1 MQKFKA
7 TVLSTRPIDAELI
20 NNAASQNIKIEVLP
34 FIETEPI
41 DSLEVYDEIENI
53 LLQTAVVVFTSMNA
67 VEAVASHLHDYKPD
81 WKIYCIGNTTKK
93 LVQEYFGDEL
103 IAADATDANELAEQI
118 VEDGITREVVF
129 FCGNKRRDELP
140 AVLNANDIEVNEIEV
155 YQTNMLHHKIEKPY
169 DAILFF
175 SPSAVQSFFSNNK
188 LWEGTIPFAIGN
200 TTANALKKYT
210 TNKIIIADEPGK
222 SNLVTKAIEYL
233 T

>member
-7 TVLSTRPIDAELI
+7 TILSTRPIDTELI
-20 NNAASQNIKIEVLP
+20 NNAARQNIKIEVLP
-34 FIETEPI
+34 FIETEAI

-53 LLQTAVVVFTSMNA
+53 LLQTAAVVFTSMNA

-93 LVQEYFGDEL
+93 LVQEYFGDES

-118 VEDGITREVVF
+118 VEDGITGNVVF

-155 YQTNMLHHKIEKPY
+155 YQTNMLHHKIQKPY
-169 DAILFF
+169 DAVLFF

-188 LWEGTIPFAIGN
+188 LGEGTIPFAIGN
-200 TTANALKKYT
+200 TTANELRKHI

-222 SNLVTKAIEYL
+222 SNLFIKAIEYFN
-233 T
+233 